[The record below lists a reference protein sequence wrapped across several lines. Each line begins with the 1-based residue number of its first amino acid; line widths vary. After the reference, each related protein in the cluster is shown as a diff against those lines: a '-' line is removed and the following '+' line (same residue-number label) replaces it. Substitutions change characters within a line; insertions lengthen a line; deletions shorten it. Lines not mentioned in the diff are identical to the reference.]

1 MASGPSPRIV
11 EQSIQPSK
19 GRKIAMKLRENVVV
33 LCAAAI
39 VISTGILLVTAA
51 ASSAAAEAAAVKT
64 TLIHGPLNN
73 CQLGADAIPGTG
85 TPTRGFALIVNGPQG
100 VLATVVLRD
109 GRPDAT
115 YTVYLIETVG
125 VSSGPPLDCLVP
137 DGTLMTNHAGTGV
150 AVIRESL
157 LPGAAYVH
165 AYLYTL
171 DGGFDYFDT
180 ALVPVS

>member
-1 MASGPSPRIV
+1 
-11 EQSIQPSK
+11 
-19 GRKIAMKLRENVVV
+19 MKLREKVVV

-39 VISTGILLVTAA
+39 VVSTGLLVTAA
-51 ASSAAAEAAAVKT
+51 ASSAAEDAAAVKA

-85 TPTRGFALIVNGPQG
+85 IPTAGFALIVHGPQG
-100 VLATVVLRD
+100 VHATVVLRD

-125 VSSGPPLDCLVP
+125 VPSGPPMDCFVP
-137 DGTLMTNHAGTGV
+137 DATLMTNHAGTGV

-157 LPGAAYVH
+157 LPGALYVH

-180 ALVPVS
+180 SLVPVS

>member
-1 MASGPSPRIV
+1 LSRPAKQWGVTGNRLDRKEQIV
-11 EQSIQPSK
+11 
-19 GRKIAMKLRENVVV
+19 KLGEKVVV

-39 VISTGILLVTAA
+39 VVSTGLLVTAA
-51 ASSAAAEAAAVKT
+51 ASSAAEDAAAVKA
-64 TLIHGPLNN
+64 TLIHGPLSN

-85 TPTRGFALIVNGPQG
+85 TPTSGFALIVHGPQG
-100 VLATVVLRD
+100 VHATVVLRD

-125 VSSGPPLDCLVP
+125 VPSGPPMDCLVP
-137 DGTLMTNHAGTGV
+137 DATLMTNHAGTGV
-150 AVIRESL
+150 ALIRESL
-157 LPGAAYVH
+157 LPGALYVH

>member
-1 MASGPSPRIV
+1 LESADADSSRT
-11 EQSIQPSK
+11 K
-19 GRKIAMKLRENVVV
+19 GRKITMKLREKVVV

-39 VISTGILLVTAA
+39 VISTGLLVTAA
-51 ASSAAAEAAAVKT
+51 GSSAAAAVKA
-64 TLIHGPLNN
+64 TLIHSPLNN

-85 TPTRGFALIVNGPQG
+85 TPTRGFALIVHGPQR
-100 VLATVVLRD
+100 VHATVVLRD

-125 VSSGPPLDCLVP
+125 DPSGPPMDCLVP
-137 DGTLMTNHAGTGV
+137 DATLMTNHAGRGV

-157 LPGAAYVH
+157 LPGALYVH

-180 ALVPVS
+180 SLVPVS